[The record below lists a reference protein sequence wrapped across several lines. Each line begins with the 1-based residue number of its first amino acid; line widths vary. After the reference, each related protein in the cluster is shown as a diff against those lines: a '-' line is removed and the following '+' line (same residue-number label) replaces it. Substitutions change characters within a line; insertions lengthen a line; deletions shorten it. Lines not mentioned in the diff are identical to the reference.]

1 MTSNGTRRVVFLN
14 WQQGDSEL
22 QYYAPKVE
30 RRDFPENSKF
40 DGAFTKTVFIP
51 NSQRA
56 VTGTELGLILVWDR
70 SLVVEKVGDQNEKRI
85 MKIVNFAK
93 DIEITTLTTVHDR
106 YLVTGY
112 KNGHIKFYDFDFKI
126 IAWFDD
132 LGFSDIKSISF
143 SKKKPQK
150 ADHGKTP
157 LQFDQPPP
165 TKKGYGQQE
174 EETKSHAEDFSC
186 SDFLVSDANA
196 LITSLKSDIFEA
208 IKSSGES
215 RGYTLMCGIKSSI
228 CGVAVHPHEPLVA
241 IAGSDGFVLLWN
253 YEHRQDEP
261 KRNFEHIQ
269 KDDGNKV
276 DEVFCSIEWVPD
288 GSEILV
294 GKYNGIIAVMDS

>member
-1 MTSNGTRRVVFLN
+1 MAHISR
-14 WQQGDSEL
+14 
-22 QYYAPKVE
+22 
-30 RRDFPENSKF
+30 
-40 DGAFTKTVFIP
+40 
-51 NSQRA
+51 
-56 VTGTELGLILVWDR
+56 TGTALGLILVWDR

-106 YLVTGY
+106 YLVAGY

-132 LGFSDIKSISF
+132 LGFSDIKSVSF

-165 TKKGYGQQE
+165 TKKGQPE
-174 EETKSHAEDFSC
+174 EDPRGHAEDFSC

-196 LITSLKSDIFEA
+196 LICSLKSDIFEA

-215 RGYTLMCGIKSSI
+215 RGYTLMCGINSSI
-228 CGVAVHPHEPLVA
+228 CGVAVHPFEPLVA

-253 YEHRQDEP
+253 YEHR
-261 KRNFEHIQ
+261 
-269 KDDGNKV
+269 
-276 DEVFCSIEWVPD
+276 
-288 GSEILV
+288 
-294 GKYNGIIAVMDS
+294 